1 MPSKLVKFNPM
12 LQRIQTV
19 WLLLGMAC
27 GVLLLYFP
35 VWQITPGSIAEGM
48 DTVGAGTHFY
58 LLGFPPVI
66 FITHAIAIFS
76 FKNRK
81 RQIRLCN
88 INMLLFI
95 IFMVAAIV
103 ILQVENQVMENLHLG
118 DFRLGS
124 ALPLLGI
131 IFNLM
136 AKRNISK
143 DEELIR
149 SMDRLR

>member
-1 MPSKLVKFNPM
+1 M

-19 WLLLGMAC
+19 WLLLAMAC

-35 VWQITPGSIAEGM
+35 VWQITPGSTAQGM
-48 DTVGAGTHFY
+48 DIIGAGTHFY

-66 FITHAIAIFS
+66 FITHALAIFS
-76 FKNRK
+76 FKKRK

-88 INMLLFI
+88 INVMLFI
-95 IFMVAAIV
+95 IFTIAALV
-103 ILQVENQVMENLHLG
+103 ILQVENRVFENFHVG
-118 DFRLGS
+118 DFKIG
-124 ALPLLGI
+124 AVFPLAGI
-131 IFNLM
+131 VFNLI
-136 AKRNISK
+136 AKSGIKK